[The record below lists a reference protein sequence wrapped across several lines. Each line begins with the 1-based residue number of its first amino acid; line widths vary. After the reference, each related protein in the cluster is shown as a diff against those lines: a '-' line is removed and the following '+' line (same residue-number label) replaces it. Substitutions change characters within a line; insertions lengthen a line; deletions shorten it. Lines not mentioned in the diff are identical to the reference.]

1 MRGGDWRGDSENGEG
16 GRRTIR
22 YGTVNLLAY
31 RRLASRFIF
40 RAKDA
45 SQRCFDGYVDGRR
58 LSRVACASQQE
69 AKRYPYFD
77 FADIM
82 MLYDSLLT
90 INFNSYV
97 QTFCQ
102 ASTAGGCIQLWP
114 A

>member
-1 MRGGDWRGDSENGEG
+1 M
-16 GRRTIR
+16 
-22 YGTVNLLAY
+22 NLLTY
-31 RRLASRFIF
+31 RRLASPFIF

-45 SQRCFDGYVDGRR
+45 SERCFDGYVDGRR

-69 AKRYPYFD
+69 AKRDPYFD

-82 MLYDSLLT
+82 MT
-90 INFNSYV
+90 IDFNSYV

-102 ASTAGGCIQLWP
+102 ASAAGEFIQLWP